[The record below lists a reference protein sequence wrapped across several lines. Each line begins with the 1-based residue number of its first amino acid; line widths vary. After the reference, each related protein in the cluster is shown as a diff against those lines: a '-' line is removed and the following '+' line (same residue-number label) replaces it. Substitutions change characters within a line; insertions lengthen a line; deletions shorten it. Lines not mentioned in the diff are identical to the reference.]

1 MSLMTSQDSVDTKWD
16 FFSWLDSWALPGI
29 STILK
34 LQCQFFLILI
44 LLCVGIQCI
53 KCMIASVFL
62 CNKPATMLPVI
73 ALSDVHDEPS
83 WDFDFEGLF
92 EDEEETLDL

>member
-1 MSLMTSQDSVDTKWD
+1 MGFLFLVRLMGLTRHFHNFK
-16 FFSWLDSWALPGI
+16 AAMP
-29 STILK
+29 
-34 LQCQFFLILI
+34 FFLLLI

-53 KCMIASVFL
+53 KSMIASVFL